1 MYAQNNNPKPG
12 IAAIVILLAVFAANA
27 AAVIV
32 SVDAPEYVSNS
43 SFDAAIRIDQV
54 EDMDSGQLDISFN
67 SSVLN
72 VTDIMGDIK
81 NGEIGGRE
89 VPVENR
95 YFMGEDTI
103 RLLFNLPG
111 VSGVSGSGSLATIVF
126 EVVGNDGDTSFLDLS
141 DGLLVNNNANMIGAD
156 WICGMVNIGDEVL
169 PPVPSPAEYII
180 TVYVKNID
188 DDRLDIHLLIDGAD
202 EGFESISSGRAEKYG
217 DYDLEEGVHRF
228 TIRWFDT
235 DTGELY
241 EKIEEHNITGATTIM
256 LRTDEHD
263 EDGDGV
269 STHVYVKN
277 LDDDRLDAHLYI
289 DESFKDFEGRIS
301 PGYTREFG
309 RSDGY
314 KLTEENHTFRIEWY
328 DPDTEQEHQ
337 VIKECLVTGDGAS
350 VTLYIEKHDKISTH
364 VYVMNLDDD
373 CLDVYL
379 YIDEFFKDFADR
391 VSPGYTREFDESDG
405 YKLTEGNHTFRIE
418 WYDPDTGEEH
428 QTTRECL
435 ITRDVAV
442 TLYTERHD
450 GGWDTTVN
458 VTVNAPEFVSETF
471 NVTIDVTDVTDLC
484 GAQFDLTFD
493 PDVIDVGCVEP
504 GMIDDREMPIMYRMM
519 EDGRLMILIFDFDLI
534 KEAGVSG
541 PGYLAKITFDV
552 VGDAGGTSAIDFC
565 ESDAFMRKLVDR
577 DGEMIDANWS
587 GATVTVGTATS
598 IETSSCEISSPPA
611 VTAGAQGEAR
621 GTPTKAVSDASS
633 ERDEPQDIIT
643 AHNFLS
649 TYALIGCS
657 SHPYTW
663 WITE

>member
-1 MYAQNNNPKPG
+1 MYVQNNNPKPG
-12 IAAIVILLAVFAANA
+12 IATIIILIAVFAAPA
-27 AAVIV
+27 AAVTV

-43 SFDAAIRIDQV
+43 SFNATIKIDQV
-54 EDMDSGQLDISFN
+54 ESLDSGQSDISFN

-72 VTDIMGDIK
+72 VTDIKGDIE
-81 NGEIGGRE
+81 NGEIGGTE
-89 VPVENR
+89 IPIENT

-126 EVVGNDGDTSFLDLS
+126 EVVGNDGDTSFLNLS
-141 DGLLVNNNANMIGAD
+141 DGLLVDKESDRIDAD
-156 WICGMVNIGDEVL
+156 WIGGMVTIGDGAL
-169 PPVPSPAEYII
+169 PPALPLAEYTV
-180 TVYVKNID
+180 TVYVKNTD
-188 DDRLDIHLLIDGAD
+188 DDRLDIHLLIDGGD
-202 EGFESISSGRAEKYG
+202 EGFESISSGKAEKYG

-228 TIRWFDT
+228 MIRWFDT

-277 LDDDRLDAHLYI
+277 LDDDRLDVYLYI
-289 DESFKDFEGRIS
+289 DDSFKDFERIS
-301 PGYTREFG
+301 SGYTREFG

-314 KLTEENHTFRIEWY
+314 KLTEGNHTFRIEWY
-328 DPDTEQEHQ
+328 DPDTEKEHQ
-337 VIKECLVTGDGAS
+337 MIKECLITGDGAS
-350 VTLYIEKHDKISTH
+350 VTIYIEKHDKISTH

-373 CLDVYL
+373 DPDVYL

-391 VSPGYTREFDESDG
+391 VSPGYTREFGESDG

-435 ITRDVAV
+435 IERDVAI
-442 TLYTERHD
+442 TLYTARHD
-450 GGWDTTVN
+450 CEGDVTVN

-484 GAQFDLTFD
+484 GAQFELTFD
-493 PDVIDVGCVEP
+493 PGVIDVESVEP
-504 GMIDDREMPIMYRMM
+504 GMIDDREMPITYRMI
-519 EDGRLMILIFDFDLI
+519 EGGRLMMMIFDFDLI
-534 KEAGVSG
+534 KEGGVSG

-552 VGDAGGTSAIDFC
+552 VGGAGDTSAIDFC
-565 ESDAFMRKLVDR
+565 ESNAFMRKLVDV
-577 DGEMIDANWS
+577 DGEIINANWS
-587 GATVTVGTATS
+587 GAAVTIGTATS
-598 IETSSCEISSPPA
+598 IETSPA
-611 VTAGAQGEAR
+611 TVTAGAQGEAR
-621 GTPTKAVSDASS
+621 GTPATAVSDASS
-633 ERDEPQDIIT
+633 ERDEPHDIIT

-649 TYALIGCS
+649 IYALIGCS
-657 SHPYTW
+657 SHPYTC